1 LDEVKTLVLVVD
13 DEPGILRFVKASLLA
28 AGFDAIATTDG
39 REALEVARTGDPDIM
54 VLDIYM
60 QPISGFD
67 VLKELRTFSH
77 LPVIIITARQEAA
90 KKAVDEGANGYVLK
104 PFRPDQLVQKIRD
117 VMDEILGP
125 D

>member
-1 LDEVKTLVLVVD
+1 
-13 DEPGILRFVKASLLA
+13 
-28 AGFDAIATTDG
+28 
-39 REALEVARTGDPDIM
+39 M

-67 VLKELRTFSH
+67 ILKELRTFSH